1 MMGAMLE
8 ALLALAVALLVGYVV
23 VTVVLL
29 VTYSAEPPVDET
41 HHVASGGGWE
51 VALHRVRP
59 SPAVPG
65 RETPVILSHGIAMC
79 RCCWHMSA
87 EISLARYLADRGHD
101 VWIAEYRG
109 YASSRH
115 RGEGRAWDFSID
127 EHIKEDAPALIEGV
141 RERTG
146 ADRVHWV
153 GHSMGGIILYGY
165 AQAHGTDALGRV
177 VTVGS
182 PVRMGRV
189 AGHLKL
195 LGRLRP
201 LLRSGWRVPL
211 YTPTRLTLPFSV
223 FGRRWF
229 QRPFYNARL
238 ARATDIATLF
248 THGVQDLSARAL
260 RQFARWQSTGTM
272 ALEDGSGCIEDAPAA
287 LDVPFL
293 CLAGEGDL
301 LVPPRAATP
310 AHDKAS
316 AEEKDL
322 RVFGGPGDPAPP
334 MGHLDLIASADAK
347 RWVFPEIADWLEKD
361 G

>member
-1 MMGAMLE
+1 MMGSMLE

-23 VTVVLL
+23 VTAILL
-29 VTYSAEPPVDET
+29 VTYSAEPPVDESHRVT
-41 HHVASGGGWE
+41 AGGGWE
-51 VALHRVRP
+51 VALHRVRR
-59 SPAVPG
+59 SPTAPP
-65 RETPVILSHGIAMC
+65 RETPVILAHGIAMC
-79 RCCWHMSA
+79 RCCWHMSE
-87 EISLARYLADRGHD
+87 EISLARYLSDRGHD

-115 RGEGRAWDFSID
+115 SGGGRPWDFAID
-127 EHIKEDAPALIEGV
+127 QHIHEDAPALIAGV
-141 RERTG
+141 CERTG
-146 ADRVHWV
+146 AEKVHWV
-153 GHSMGGIILYGY
+153 GHSMGGMILYGY
-165 AQAHGTDALGRV
+165 VQAHGTDRLGRV

-201 LLRSGWRVPL
+201 LLRPGWRIPL
-211 YTPTRLTLPFSV
+211 YTFTRVTLPFSV
-223 FGRRWF
+223 FLRRWT

-238 ARATDIATLF
+238 ARSADIATLF

-272 ALEDGSGCIEDAPAA
+272 ALEDGSGRIEDGPAA

-310 AHDKAS
+310 AHDGAAATEKAV
-316 AEEKDL
+316 

-334 MGHLDLIASADAK
+334 MGHLDLIASDNAK
-347 RWVFPEIADWLEKD
+347 RWVFPVIADWLERT
-361 G
+361 